1 MKLGLRYQTTHRYD
15 EPGGILSHEVRL
27 FPRTDPFSRIRR
39 LDFVTNP
46 KGTVRFWRDIFENT
60 VASCF
65 FPKGSKELE
74 FRLAIN
80 LELDEKD
87 PFHFVLK
94 HGAVETPFE
103 YEAATANLLASYC
116 QRQTKDRLVV
126 PGWTAPSNK
135 DGRETVSTLVELN
148 KRLHECIGYERRE
161 GETTLSP
168 GETWKA
174 QVMAWKP

>member
-1 MKLGLRYQTTHRYD
+1 MKLGLRYQTTYRYD
-15 EPGGILSHEVRL
+15 DSVGLLSHEVRL

-39 LDFVTNP
+39 LEFATKP

-74 FRLAIN
+74 FLLTIN

-87 PFHFVLK
+87 PFRFVLK
-94 HGAVETPFE
+94 NGAAETPFE
-103 YEAATANLLASYC
+103 YGAATASLLASYC

-126 PGWTAPSNK
+126 PGWT
-135 DGRETVSTLVELN
+135 T
-148 KRLHECIGYERRE
+148 
-161 GETTLSP
+161 
-168 GETWKA
+168 
-174 QVMAWKP
+174 